1 MKHKYKIK
9 KATLTYKERK
19 VLEKAE
25 RKRIEEQ
32 QKEQELRYRII
43 KSTQEIIPVKDIF
56 NGVVITKDNRYVKIL
71 EFKPINFV
79 YMSVEAQNRIVA
91 TFASM
96 LQAVPVSLQFKA
108 VSKKADIDNTIAAVK
123 EYYEMETNPK
133 RKRMLE
139 AYMSL
144 LRKTALSVG
153 ISRRFFVIFEFT
165 TSVNNNGND
174 FEKIVADLNSIAARV
189 KSYMEQNGNIFLAST
204 ERKSGK
210 LLSIENEEVAEDR
223 ELHKLFYQLLNR
235 KKSETVPFEEHIEG
249 VFDKYFNDSE
259 DNTVPTIMAPELI
272 APQWIDFTHYKHIVI
287 DDKFYTFGY
296 IPSFGYNMQVYAGWM
311 ALFINAGEGIDVDI
325 FLTRYSKDDIYNKIG
340 MQVKLKRA
348 DAITSHDTD
357 SDYHQR
363 LDTISS
369 GEYMMHALAEGEDFY
384 YLTTMITI
392 VADSIEE
399 LEYKYRELEK
409 RVKGNGMSLRRAS
422 FMMRQC
428 FESMLPLCSVN
439 KEIFAKAK
447 RNVLT
452 SGAASCYPFISYEM
466 QDPEGIMVGTNRAN
480 NSLVSIDMFDTA
492 IHPNANAVICGSS
505 GFGKTFT
512 SQLFALR
519 MSLMDVQTFV
529 IAPLKGVEDYKG
541 GCDAVGGQ
549 FVSMDPSSFNYINIM
564 DIRIP
569 DEDAL
574 VETDGKIIVS
584 YLTKKIHTIKTFLN
598 LVVRDLSQEEEQ
610 LIDTCLY
617 RAYARFGITTSNSSL
632 IDETTHEY
640 KQMPL
645 LEDLYHEME
654 DVEDLHRV
662 RNILHPLVEGSFSS
676 YNHHTNV
683 DLSSKYIVFDFNG
696 LKGDTLV
703 MTMFIVLDF
712 VWTKIK
718 EDRTK
723 RKAVFIDEC
732 WKLIGTD
739 SNQRAAE
746 DVVEIFRTI
755 RAYGGS
761 AFAMT
766 QDVSQFFEYE
776 NGKYGKA
783 VIGNADTKIIMH
795 LDPNEAYKLQ
805 EAVQLT
811 DLEIDSI
818 MKLQRGQG
826 LVASSGSKLFVDFV
840 ASPFETNAITTDA
853 KTFYEAAKYGNSAS
867 DAENNE

>member
-1 MKHKYKIK
+1 MKHQYKLK
-9 KATLTYKERK
+9 KAKLTRKERK
-19 VLEKAE
+19 AVEKAE
-25 RKRIEEQ
+25 RKKIEEQ

-43 KSTQEIIPVKDIF
+43 KSTQEVIPIKDIY

-79 YMSVEAQNRIVA
+79 YMSNAAQNRIIS

-108 VSKKADIDNTIAAVK
+108 ISKKADIDNTIASVK
-123 EYYEMETNPK
+123 EYYELEENPK

-153 ISRRFFVIFEFT
+153 ISRRFFVIFEFS
-165 TSVNNNGND
+165 TSVNNNGSD

-210 LLSIENEEVAEDR
+210 NRQFENEDVAEDS

-235 KKSETVPFEEHIEG
+235 KKSETIPFEEHISGILENYNE
-249 VFDKYFNDSE
+249 VAE
-259 DNTVPTIMAPELI
+259 DGEIPTIMAPELV

-287 DDKFYTFGY
+287 DGKFYTFGY
-296 IPSFGYNMQVYAGWM
+296 IPSYGYNMQVYAGWM
-311 ALFINAGEGIDVDI
+311 ALFINAGEGVDVDI
-325 FLTRYSKDDIYNKIG
+325 FLTKYAKEDIYNKIG

-369 GEYMMHALAEGEDFY
+369 GEYMMRALADGEDFY
-384 YLTTMITI
+384 YLTTMITV

-422 FMMRQC
+422 FMMREC

-439 KEIFAKAK
+439 KDIFMKAR
-447 RNVLT
+447 RNILT
-452 SGAASCYPFISYEM
+452 SGAAACYPFISYEM
-466 QDPEGIMVGTNRAN
+466 QDPDGIMVGTNRAN

-529 IAPLKGVEDYKG
+529 IAPLKGIEDYKG

-569 DEDAL
+569 DEEAL
-574 VETDGKIIVS
+574 TEADGPAVVS

-598 LVVRDLSQEEEQ
+598 LVIRDMSQEEEQ

-617 RAYARFGITTSNSSL
+617 RVYGRFGITTNNASL

-723 RKAVFIDEC
+723 RKAVLIDEC

-867 DAENNE
+867 ENKNNE